1 MRLAIAAAAV
11 EFAKVL
17 DVVVDDVYG
26 AAAVVLDHLVGS
38 VVGASADDPGL
49 AAGLVVFDADGV
61 FADVFEPDV
70 FEGAVAVAVDAFGLV
85 FADDDV
91 LQCGSGFEEED
102 GVGFAWWWRRDV
114 SYRWSGE
121 IEGLMQCSLPPSP

>member
-1 MRLAIAAAAV
+1 MRLAVATAAV

-26 AAAVVLDHLVGS
+26 AAAVVLDNLVGS

-91 LQCGSGFEEED
+91 FQSGSGFEEED
-102 GVGFAWWWRRDV
+102 GVGFACGGREDVRIQEKRRAGWV
-114 SYRWSGE
+114 
-121 IEGLMQCSLPPSP
+121 

>member
-1 MRLAIAAAAV
+1 MRLAIATAAV

-26 AAAVVLDHLVGS
+26 AAAVVLDHFVGS

-85 FADDDV
+85 LADDDV

-114 SYRWSGE
+114 R
-121 IEGLMQCSLPPSP
+121 IR